1 MGEIY
6 VDMENIIDD
15 NICCIDVIWVLYEN
29 VFIYGYVKYKNKLDW
44 GLMSKFC
51 CVCLVL
57 IILGEILIGK
67 RYFLI

>member
-44 GLMSKFC
+44 VWWVNF
-51 CVCLVL
+51 VV
-57 IILGEILIGK
+57 
-67 RYFLI
+67 FVWF